1 MIPEKCE
8 MCGDRIIKPL
18 GSPEAPLYIF
28 GPYPGKDELHKGIPW
43 CGPAGEVLKKELLR
57 AGVHQNYYRLSN
69 VWLHGKKN
77 DKEDLGQHVDWLLA
91 DMKQAKVVL
100 MMGGLPANLFMNSNI
115 TDITGL
121 VVEPPMF
128 PKSIDTVVAVYNPA
142 KVIVGEAATRTVGEV
157 RHGIQVFARYAKE
170 YCR

>member
-1 MIPEKCE
+1 MIPEKCTF
-8 MCGDRIIKPL
+8 CGDRIIKPL

-28 GPYPGKDELHKGIPW
+28 GPYPGKDELYKGIPW
-43 CGPAGEVLKKELLR
+43 CGPAGKVLKSELLR

-91 DMKQAKVVL
+91 DMKRAKVVL
-100 MMGGLPANLFMNSNI
+100 MMGGLPANLFMDSNI

-121 VVEPPMF
+121 VVKPKHF
-128 PKSIDTVVAVYNPA
+128 PKNIETVVAVYNPA
-142 KVIVGEAATRTVGEV
+142 KVIIGDAATRTVGEV